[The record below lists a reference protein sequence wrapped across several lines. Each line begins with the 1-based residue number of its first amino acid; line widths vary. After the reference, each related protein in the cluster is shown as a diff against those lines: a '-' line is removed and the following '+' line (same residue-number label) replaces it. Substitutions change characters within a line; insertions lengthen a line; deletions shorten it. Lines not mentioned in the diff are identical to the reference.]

1 MSIQEYPSV
10 FQPGSL
16 KSMGLTERETEVL
29 TWVAEGKSNRDVGII
44 LGIKSATVKKHLEHI
59 FRKIGVETR
68 TAAVALVVRA
78 TRQIIPAISLTFD
91 YFFYEIPDNLGIIW
105 LCSPNSC
112 FSNKGSPA
120 RLR

>member
-68 TAAVALVVRA
+68 TAAVAFVLRA
-78 TRQIIPAISLTFD
+78 TRQIRPTIFLLFGSLLNDIPEDAGINLTLFLQIVL
-91 YFFYEIPDNLGIIW
+91 F
-105 LCSPNSC
+105 
-112 FSNKGSPA
+112 A
-120 RLR
+120 

>member
-78 TRQIIPAISLTFD
+78 TRQIIPAIALTFD
-91 YFFYEIPDNLGIIW
+91 YFFYEIPDNLGINLALIIQ
-105 LCSPNSC
+105 LLL
-112 FSNKGSPA
+112 FE
-120 RLR
+120 

>member
-1 MSIQEYPSV
+1 MSVQEYPSL

-44 LGIKSATVKKHLEHI
+44 LGIESATVKKHLEHI

-68 TAAVALVVRA
+68 TAAVAFVLRA
-78 TRQIIPAISLTFD
+78 TRQIIPAISLAFTHC
-91 YFFYEIPDNLGIIW
+91 FYEIPDNPGIN
-105 LCSPNSC
+105 LVL
-112 FSNKGSPA
+112 FA
-120 RLR
+120 QFVLFE

>member
-68 TAAVALVVRA
+68 TAAVAFVVRA
-78 TRQIIPAISLTFD
+78 TRQIIPVISLPFVH
-91 YFFYEIPDNLGIIW
+91 FFYEIPDNLGIN
-105 LCSPNSC
+105 LAL
-112 FSNKGSPA
+112 FTQ
-120 RLR
+120 LLLFE

>member
-1 MSIQEYPSV
+1 MSIQEYPPM
-10 FQPGSL
+10 FEPGSL

-68 TAAVALVVRA
+68 TAAVAFVLRA
-78 TRQIIPAISLTFD
+78 TRQIVKTTSCLPFG
-91 YFFYEIPDNLGIIW
+91 YFIHDIQDNVIL
-105 LCSPNSC
+105 LLQLAL
-112 FSNKGSPA
+112 FE
-120 RLR
+120 

>member
-1 MSIQEYPSV
+1 MSTQENPEL
-10 FQPGSL
+10 FDPRSL

-68 TAAVALVVRA
+68 TAAVAFVVRA
-78 TRQIIPAISLTFD
+78 SRQIVKTASSLPFG
-91 YFFYEIPDNLGIIW
+91 YFIHDIQDNVIL
-105 LCSPNSC
+105 LLQLAL
-112 FSNKGSPA
+112 FE
-120 RLR
+120 